1 MPEFSYTAKNATG
14 RTVQGTR
21 EADSEMGLVSL
32 LRKENLIVI
41 SVEPVAA
48 KGKGR
53 SGGFGKKKVK
63 TKDLAI
69 LCRQLAAMLQAGLP
83 VLESLE
89 GIADQI
95 ENQTLSETLREVTA
109 DIEAGSTLS
118 QALAKHPRTFTTLFV
133 SMIRAGE
140 ESGALPNVLG
150 RLGDYLEAKDALVR
164 KIRSASAYPAFIAGF
179 FVVAVAGIMLFLI
192 PQFEGIFS
200 DFGLD
205 LPPLTKFLI
214 TSSRFIGDYLV
225 WEIILLAGGAYG
237 FYRWVKTPAGKRKFD
252 AILLK
257 APIFGKLIQKAAIAR
272 FSRTLGTLMDNGVT
286 VIAALEIVGDTSGN
300 EIIREAVENVGTGV
314 VNGSTIAE
322 KLAESSVFPKMVVS
336 MVSAGEGSGNLPDML
351 EKVADFYTDEVDAAI
366 TQLTSMIEPIL
377 IVGLGAIV
385 TVVVLAIYLPIFQMA
400 TGIG

>member
-1 MPEFSYTAKNATG
+1 MPEFSYTAKDSNG

-21 EADSEMGLVSL
+21 EAESEMGLVSL

-41 SVEPVAA
+41 SVQPAA
-48 KGKGR
+48 SKGKSK
-53 SGGFGKKKVK
+53 SGGFGKKKVG

-95 ENQTLSETLREVTA
+95 ENETLSEKLHEVTA

-118 QALAKHPRTFTTLFV
+118 QALARHPKTFQTLFV
-133 SMIRAGE
+133 AMIRAGE

-214 TSSRFIGDYLV
+214 ASSRFVGNYIV
-225 WEIILLAGGAYG
+225 FEIILLVGGAYA
-237 FYRWVKTPAGKRKFD
+237 FYRWVNTPGGKRKFD
-252 AILLK
+252 EILLR

-300 EIIREAVENVGTGV
+300 EIVREAVENVGNGV

-322 KLAESSVFPKMVVS
+322 KLAESPVFPKMVVS
-336 MVSAGEGSGNLPDML
+336 MVAAGEGSGNLPDML
-351 EKVADFYTDEVDAAI
+351 EKVADFYTDEVDASI